1 MIGGARFQILAVLD
15 THWLLNDWMR
25 GSTRTRYVAG
35 KLRRLV
41 QNCKDAARPISDHP
55 GMPAARM
62 VKQNFAIAN
71 VTIRQALD
79 DGQDGRR
86 Q

>member
-1 MIGGARFQILAVLD
+1 
-15 THWLLNDWMR
+15 
-25 GSTRTRYVAG
+25 
-35 KLRRLV
+35 
-41 QNCKDAARPISDHP
+41 
-55 GMPAARM
+55 MPAARM